1 MSIQI
6 ELRPEIEAEL
16 AVQARKM
23 GVPVIQYVQRILE
36 QHVPGLSLESSRTP
50 EQRAKA
56 FDDWADSFPYR
67 RSAPLS
73 DDAIS
78 RDSFYRK
85 DDEQT

>member
-6 ELRPEIEAEL
+6 ELRPEIDAEL
-16 AVQARKM
+16 AAQARKK

-36 QHVPGLSLESSRTP
+36 QHVPGLPLESAMTP

-67 RSAPLS
+67 RSTPLS

-78 RDSFYRK
+78 RDSLYQE
-85 DDEQT
+85 DHE

>member
-16 AVQARKM
+16 AAQAQKK

-36 QHVPGLSLESSRTP
+36 QHVPGLPLESAMTP

-67 RSAPLS
+67 RSTPLS

-78 RDSFYRK
+78 RDSLYQE
-85 DDEQT
+85 DHE

>member
-16 AVQARKM
+16 TAQAQKK

-36 QHVPGLSLESSRTP
+36 QYVPGLPLESAMTP

-67 RSAPLS
+67 RGTPLS

-78 RDSFYRK
+78 RDSFYQE
-85 DDEQT
+85 DHE

>member
-36 QHVPGLSLESSRTP
+36 QHVPGLSLESSMTP

-67 RSAPLS
+67 RSTPLS

>member
-16 AVQARKM
+16 AAQAQRK

-36 QHVPGLSLESSRTP
+36 QHVPGLSLESALTP

-56 FDDWADSFPYR
+56 FDDWAEDFPYR
-67 RSAPLS
+67 RSTPLS

-78 RDSFYRK
+78 RESLYRK
-85 DDEQT
+85 DDE

>member
-6 ELRPEIEAEL
+6 ELRPEIEAGL
-16 AVQARKM
+16 AARAQKK

-36 QHVPGLSLESSRTP
+36 QHVPGLSLESAMTP

-56 FDDWADSFPYR
+56 FDDWAEDFPYR
-67 RSAPLS
+67 RSTPLS

-78 RDSFYRK
+78 RDSFYQK
-85 DDEQT
+85 DDQ

>member
-1 MSIQI
+1 MSMQI

-16 AVQARKM
+16 AAQAQRK

-36 QHVPGLSLESSRTP
+36 QHVPGLPLESAMTP

-67 RSAPLS
+67 RGTPLS

-78 RDSFYRK
+78 RESLYRK
-85 DDEQT
+85 DDE

>member
-16 AVQARKM
+16 AAQAQKK

-36 QHVPGLSLESSRTP
+36 QHVPGLPLESAMTP

-67 RSAPLS
+67 RGTPLS

-78 RDSFYRK
+78 RDNLYQE
-85 DDEQT
+85 DHE

>member
-16 AVQARKM
+16 AAQAQKK

-36 QHVPGLSLESSRTP
+36 QHVPGLSLESAMTP

-56 FDDWADSFPYR
+56 FDDWAEDFPYR
-67 RSAPLS
+67 RSTPLS

-78 RDSFYRK
+78 RESLYQK
-85 DDEQT
+85 GDE

>member
-1 MSIQI
+1 MQI

-16 AVQARKM
+16 AAQAQRK

-36 QHVPGLSLESSRTP
+36 QHVPGLPLESAMTP

-67 RSAPLS
+67 RGTPLS

-78 RDSFYRK
+78 RESLYRK
-85 DDEQT
+85 DDE

>member
-16 AVQARKM
+16 AAQAQKK

-36 QHVPGLSLESSRTP
+36 QHVPGLPLESSMTP

-67 RSAPLS
+67 RGTPLS
-73 DDAIS
+73 DDATS
-78 RDSFYRK
+78 RDSLYQE
-85 DDEQT
+85 DHE

>member
-16 AVQARKM
+16 TAQAQKM

-36 QHVPGLSLESSRTP
+36 QYVPGLPLESAMTP
-50 EQRAKA
+50 EQKAKA

-67 RSAPLS
+67 RGTPLS

-78 RDSFYRK
+78 RDSFYQE
-85 DDEQT
+85 DHE

>member
-1 MSIQI
+1 MTIQI

-16 AVQARKM
+16 AAQAQKK

-36 QHVPGLSLESSRTP
+36 QHVPGLPLESAMTP

-67 RSAPLS
+67 RSTPLS
-73 DDAIS
+73 ADAIS
-78 RDSFYRK
+78 RDSLYQE
-85 DDEQT
+85 DHE

>member
-16 AVQARKM
+16 AAQARKE
-23 GVPVIQYVQRILE
+23 GVPVVQYVQRILE
-36 QHVPGLSLESSRTP
+36 QHVPGLSLESAMTP

-56 FDDWADSFPYR
+56 FDDWAEDFPYR
-67 RSAPLS
+67 RSTPLS

-78 RDSFYRK
+78 RDSLYQK
-85 DDEQT
+85 DDQ

>member
-16 AVQARKM
+16 AAQAQKK

-36 QHVPGLSLESSRTP
+36 QYVSGLPLASATTP
-50 EQRAKA
+50 EQKAKA

-67 RSAPLS
+67 RSTPLP

-78 RDSFYRK
+78 RDSFYQK
-85 DDEQT
+85 DDK

>member
-6 ELRPEIEAEL
+6 QLRPEIEAGL
-16 AVQARKM
+16 AARAQKK

-36 QHVPGLSLESSRTP
+36 QHVPGLSLGSAMTP

-67 RSAPLS
+67 RGTPLS

-78 RDSFYRK
+78 RDSLYQE
-85 DDEQT
+85 DHE